1 MNWNDFFT
9 KLSAG
14 SVENAYLF
22 TGPED
27 FVKREALEKLRAA
40 LLPPG
45 LEALNE
51 NILEGTDA
59 AHIVDA
65 AETLP
70 MMCDRRLV
78 VVRDWGPLMGG
89 KSRDE
94 ENETRRVWNTWI
106 PPTAAAVWCFTCD
119 RRRTREKSWPQR

>member
-40 LLPPG
+40 LLPQG

-59 AHIVDA
+59 AHIVEA

-94 ENETRRVWNTWI
+94 EN
-106 PPTAAAVWCFTCD
+106 
-119 RRRTREKSWPQR
+119 